1 MQTPSKTFL
10 NSYAFYLHQG
20 NFYKQAGSG
29 YLILA
34 SGIHFTSKDNIFS
47 ASQPKQVDAKPPVK
61 AEK

>member
-10 NSYAFYLHQG
+10 NSYPFYLHHG
-20 NFYKQAGSG
+20 HFYKQARSG

-34 SGIHFTSKDNIFS
+34 SGIHFTSKDDNSS
-47 ASQPKQVDAKPPVK
+47 ASQPKQADAKPRVK